1 MWLAGVL
8 ASGRNHDARIH
19 TLCRTRCRSRGPDA
33 RDGRRAA
40 SRVAAVA
47 ATEAAVATRRHAS
60 RSAHRG
66 TAGGRAR
73 DHQGAPGPPARVGA
87 ATGVPRQ
94 SCRHGA
100 SVARSHHGRGAR
112 RGPGPSRRRRRCAV
126 DLGRRRGAAFRSDRR
141 TARHGHRGRQGC
153 CKCLAAERRGHFRP
167 RRPAIDIAR
176 HPGYR
181 QFLVDR
187 PRRRR
192 GGGGLGTGDVRGVPG
207 PCDRLL
213 RLHRR
218 RHRRDLSV
226 RRLRTWHAR
235 LRNHRRLGCAVGVGG
250 VPRPGTSGPH
260 RGAEGARQE
269 RRGLH
274 ERRHSG
280 DRLRCREQVETWHRS
295 PQLVARPP
303 HRRTRSHRSPRAGR
317 RACEPRGDHRGGRS
331 RQLRQEPHHGP
342 ARICRDHVPRQRAV
356 GDYRRRGANRRHRLA
371 QRRSN
376 S

>member
-1 MWLAGVL
+1 MSHLGTFPESAPRAAGPAWRTVTACL
-8 ASGRNHDARIH
+8 IDPYACRARPQRGGWPSACLVDSVPVSRRPCGSPEFWRQEEMMTRASTRSV
-19 TLCRTRCRSRGPDA
+19 CTRCRSRGPDA

-40 SRVAAVA
+40 SRVAALA

-60 RSAHRG
+60 RCAHRG

-73 DHQGAPGPPARVGA
+73 DHQGAPGPPARARA

-112 RGPGPSRRRRRCAV
+112 RGPGPSRRRGRCAV

-141 TARHGHRGRQGC
+141 TARHGHRGRQGSC
-153 CKCLAAERRGHFRP
+153 ECPAAERCGHLRP

-192 GGGGLGTGDVRGVPG
+192 GGGGLGTGDVPGVPG

-218 RHRRDLSV
+218 RDRRDLSV

-235 LRNHRRLGCAVGVGG
+235 LRNA
-250 VPRPGTSGPH
+250 S
-260 RGAEGARQE
+260 AARA
-269 RRGLH
+269 
-274 ERRHSG
+274 
-280 DRLRCREQVETWHRS
+280 RCRR
-295 PQLVARPP
+295 R
-303 HRRTRSHRSPRAGR
+303 RRTAAWHLRSASWR
-317 RACEPRGDHRGGRS
+317 
-331 RQLRQEPHHGP
+331 
-342 ARICRDHVPRQRAV
+342 
-356 GDYRRRGANRRHRLA
+356 
-371 QRRSN
+371 
-376 S
+376 